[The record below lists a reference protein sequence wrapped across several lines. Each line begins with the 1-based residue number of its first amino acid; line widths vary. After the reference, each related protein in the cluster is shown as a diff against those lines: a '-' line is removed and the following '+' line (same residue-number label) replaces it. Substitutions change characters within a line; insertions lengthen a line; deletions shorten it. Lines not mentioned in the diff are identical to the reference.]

1 MSTIKQFKINGVVR
15 EIEDAVSRQ
24 QIDQT
29 YSILTNSE
37 LLYEDSLNNFKN
49 AFKQNNLQN
58 AHYVS
63 ANFKSNLLYQDKGN
77 FVVSNKY
84 LTSGTHWIVDINENP
99 QLSFSVNSD
108 GYYSIHYLANS
119 VKVFDVDGRQV
130 YPSATRAL
138 TMGEN
143 TPYELKGNLKHYG
156 GKSAAIKM
164 VFDSTTN
171 SYKAHGV
178 HLNYAD
184 SYYVYDAAA
193 GISVTGNNV
202 VTLNNAGTYDLEF
215 RDGSISR
222 AASQCSS
229 YYIDKVTTPFR
240 AVVNGGT
247 ATVTTSENVYMWT
260 MNGEEFIESTYAR
273 ADEIPTKVSELEN
286 DSNYVTEKYVSDKID
301 AIPQVDLTG
310 YATKAEIPTKV
321 SQLTNDSTFVN
332 EEYVLS
338 KVAEV
343 QSSVDAAQNSIK
355 AVQNSIPTKVSQL
368 TNDKNYINKEVNNLT
383 NYHTKEEISDLNTF
397 GEVINSIA
405 VGKLEAGTI
414 LTGKTVKQVL
424 EMILGVQP
432 APKHIVEFI
441 MENNI
446 PSYSGTAN
454 TDLSPEE
461 YKFLDLTSAEY
472 TEEGFYMTKDNN
484 GDYARAGYQ
493 VHFVGNS
500 DMDAQTFALPK
511 DAKIIKAYQYDEFG
525 THSWLDNDF
534 PGSYW
539 LEDEV
544 VTKVVNGVE
553 VSYQTYTYN
562 IDDVGD
568 AITVDEYW
576 RFEIEV
582 NN

>member
-99 QLSFSVNSD
+99 QVSFSVNTD

-130 YPSATRAL
+130 YPSATKAL

-156 GKSAAIKM
+156 RKNAAIKM
-164 VFDSTTN
+164 VFDSTTS
-171 SYKAHGV
+171 SYKAYGV

-184 SYYVYDAAA
+184 SYYVYDVAA
-193 GISVTGNNV
+193 GSNVTGNNV

-222 AASQCSS
+222 AASQCSP

-260 MNGEEFIESTYAR
+260 MNGEEFVENIYAR
-273 ADEIPTKVSELEN
+273 ANEIPTKTSELEN

-321 SQLTNDSTFVN
+321 SQLTND
-332 EEYVLS
+332 
-338 KVAEV
+338 
-343 QSSVDAAQNSIK
+343 
-355 AVQNSIPTKVSQL
+355 
-368 TNDKNYINKEVNNLT
+368 KNYINKEVDNLA
-383 NYHTKEEISDLNTF
+383 NYHTKEEINDLNTF
-397 GEVINSIA
+397 GEVVNSIA

-454 TDLSPEE
+454 TELSPEE

-472 TEEGFYMTKDNN
+472 TEEGFYMTKDSN

-493 VHFVGNS
+493 IHFTGNS

-539 LEDEV
+539 LEEDEV
-544 VTKVVNGVE
+544 ITKIVNGVE